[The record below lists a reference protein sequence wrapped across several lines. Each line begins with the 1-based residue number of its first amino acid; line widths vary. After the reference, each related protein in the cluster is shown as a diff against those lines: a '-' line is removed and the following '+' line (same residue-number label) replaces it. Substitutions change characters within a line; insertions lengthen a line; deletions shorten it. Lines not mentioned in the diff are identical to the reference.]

1 MSIHFID
8 GEKGGV
14 GKSWFAFCMTEYLIS
29 KLIPLYLYAA
39 DTSNPTATSKY
50 KDKERYA
57 EFYDDSIHYTVFSE
71 NEKKLD
77 EPDAI
82 LEMAL
87 QRTVVIDLP
96 AQVHNPITNWIDQ
109 KEIFTL
115 SKQSGIEWVRWF
127 VCNGRNDSL
136 NLLVDSADFYKHQQT
151 VVVKNWGLCENWD
164 LFNERE
170 DLQAVIKKYKMQVI
184 DFPKLPDSKAI
195 KMDANNWTFDEA
207 IELGKFG
214 MVGNSDIYRYVQKVY
229 QMFED
234 TQLLEALTDGN

>member
-14 GKSWFAFCMTEYLIS
+14 GKSWFAFCMTEYLVS
-29 KLIPLYLYAA
+29 KLISLYLYAA

-115 SKQSGIEWVRWF
+115 SKQSGIE
-127 VCNGRNDSL
+127 
-136 NLLVDSADFYKHQQT
+136 
-151 VVVKNWGLCENWD
+151 
-164 LFNERE
+164 
-170 DLQAVIKKYKMQVI
+170 
-184 DFPKLPDSKAI
+184 
-195 KMDANNWTFDEA
+195 
-207 IELGKFG
+207 
-214 MVGNSDIYRYVQKVY
+214 
-229 QMFED
+229 
-234 TQLLEALTDGN
+234 

>member
-1 MSIHFID
+1 MKIHFID

-50 KDKERYA
+50 KDKQRYA
-57 EFYDDSIHYTVFSE
+57 EFYDDSVHYTVFSE
-71 NEKKLD
+71 NEKKSD
-77 EPDAI
+77 YPDSI

-87 QRTVVIDLP
+87 NRTVVIDLP
-96 AQVHNPITNWIDQ
+96 AQVYTPISNWLNEKQ
-109 KEIFTL
+109 IFTL
-115 SKQSGIEWVRWF
+115 SKQIKTDWVRWF
-127 VCNGRNDSL
+127 VCNGRNDSI
-136 NLLVDSADFYKHQQT
+136 NLLIGSADFYQHQQT
-151 VVVKNWGLCENWD
+151 VVVRNWGLCENWD
-164 LFNERE
+164 LFDERE

-195 KMDANNWTFDEA
+195 RMDANNWTFDEA

-214 MVGNSDIYRYVQKVY
+214 IVGNNDICRYVHNVY
-229 QMFED
+229 QMFES
-234 TQLLEALTDGN
+234 TKLLEA